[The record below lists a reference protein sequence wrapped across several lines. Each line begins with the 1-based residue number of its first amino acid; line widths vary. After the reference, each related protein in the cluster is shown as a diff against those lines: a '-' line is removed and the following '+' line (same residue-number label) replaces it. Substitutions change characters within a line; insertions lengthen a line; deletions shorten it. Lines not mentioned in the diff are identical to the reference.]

1 MRLRL
6 IVLAALAV
14 VMAGCGSSESSS
26 SSTPTAA
33 ASNEAATTA
42 ASEPATTASAS
53 SAPKPGELTGWGATD
68 AAWNNAHTEDSQFA
82 SGSVYNENPALQ
94 EINGHP
100 GAEYTAVIHQN
111 GHVLNYYYNFQ
122 SKSISEAKAD
132 VLSSQFPTETRI
144 VWFADKG
151 SCADMLVQSDAL
163 RKALSGKTIGDNKGT
178 ALVEFG
184 SGESGAESYDES
196 AVTNALIM
204 LPAGANPSGPSTAPG
219 C

>member
-1 MRLRL
+1 MRRRL
-6 IVLAALAV
+6 IALAALAV
-14 VMAGCGSSESSS
+14 VITGCGSSESSS
-26 SSTPTAA
+26 SPTPAVP
-33 ASNEAATTA
+33 ASNEQTTSTE
-42 ASEPATTASAS
+42 SEPTTTNAA
-53 SAPKPGELTGWGATD
+53 SAPKPGELTGWGAPDT
-68 AAWNNAHTEDSQFA
+68 AWNSAHTEDSQFS
-82 SGSVYNENPALQ
+82 SGSVYNENPALK

-132 VLSSQFPTETRI
+132 VLSSQFPAETHI
-144 VWFADKG
+144 IWFANKG
-151 SCADMLVQSDAL
+151 SCADMLVQSGAL
-163 RKALSGKTIGDNKGT
+163 RKALSGKTIGDNEGT

-184 SGESGAESYDES
+184 SGESGAESYDGS
-196 AVTNALIM
+196 TVTNALIM

>member
-1 MRLRL
+1 MHCRL
-6 IVLAALAV
+6 IALAGLAIAL
-14 VMAGCGSSESSS
+14 AGCGSSESSS

-33 ASNEAATTA
+33 VSNESATTA
-42 ASEPATTASAS
+42 ASEQPTTASAS
-53 SAPKPGELTGWGATD
+53 SEPKPGELTGWGATD
-68 AAWNNAHTEDSQFA
+68 AAWNSAHMEDSQFS
-82 SGSVYNENPALQ
+82 SGSVYNQNPSLQ
-94 EINGHP
+94 EINGHT
-100 GAEYTAVIHQN
+100 GAEYTAVIHQD

-122 SKSISEAKAD
+122 SKSISEAKAE
-132 VLSSQFPTETRI
+132 VLSSQFPTETHI
-144 VWFADKG
+144 VWFTDKG
-151 SCADMLVQSDAL
+151 SCADMLVQSDTL
-163 RKALSGKTIGDNKGT
+163 RKALSGKTIGDNEGT